1 MLASPLVEGRR
12 TQANRAKNLRRV
24 WPVIQHHQAIF
35 LLGVWTM
42 FGIGMQELL
51 IILVIALIVVGP
63 RKLPELAKSLGRG
76 FAEFKKTADDFQ
88 STMMADASLDTSPRT
103 PTISSRVKGRALGIE
118 RPEEGVGLDS
128 EDLEKGDRVR

>member
-1 MLASPLVEGRR
+1 
-12 TQANRAKNLRRV
+12 
-24 WPVIQHHQAIF
+24 
-35 LLGVWTM
+35 M

-76 FAEFKKTADDFQ
+76 LAEFKRTADDFQ
-88 STMMADASLDTSPRT
+88 STMMADANTDTSPRT
-103 PTISSRVKGRALGIE
+103 ATIAPRVKGRALAIE
-118 RPEEGVGLDS
+118 RPEEGLGLDT

>member
-1 MLASPLVEGRR
+1 MS
-12 TQANRAKNLRRV
+12 
-24 WPVIQHHQAIF
+24 PVIQHRPLMFQ
-35 LLGVWTM
+35 LRVCTM

-76 FAEFKKTADDFQ
+76 FAEFKRTADDFQ
-88 STMMADASLDTSPRT
+88 STMMTDTSTDTSSRT
-103 PTISSRVKGRALGIE
+103 PTISPRVKGRAPGIE
-118 RPEEGVGLDS
+118 RAEEGMGLDS

>member
-1 MLASPLVEGRR
+1 VS
-12 TQANRAKNLRRV
+12 
-24 WPVIQHHQAIF
+24 PVIQHRPLMFQPRVCA
-35 LLGVWTM
+35 M

-76 FAEFKKTADDFQ
+76 FAEFKRTADDFQ
-88 STMMADASLDTSPRT
+88 STMMADTSTDTSSRT
-103 PTISSRVKGRALGIE
+103 PTISSRVKGRAPGIE
-118 RPEEGVGLDS
+118 RAEEGMGLDS

>member
-1 MLASPLVEGRR
+1 
-12 TQANRAKNLRRV
+12 
-24 WPVIQHHQAIF
+24 
-35 LLGVWTM
+35 M

-76 FAEFKKTADDFQ
+76 LAEFKRTADDFQ
-88 STMMADASLDTSPRT
+88 SSMMADTNTDTSPRT
-103 PTISSRVKGRALGIE
+103 ATISPRVKGRALGIE
-118 RPEEGVGLDS
+118 RAEEGIGLDI

>member
-1 MLASPLVEGRR
+1 
-12 TQANRAKNLRRV
+12 
-24 WPVIQHHQAIF
+24 
-35 LLGVWTM
+35 M

-76 FAEFKKTADDFQ
+76 FAEFKRTADDFQ
-88 STMMADASLDTSPRT
+88 STMMADASTDTSSRT
-103 PTISSRVKGRALGIE
+103 PTISSRVKGRAPGIE
-118 RPEEGVGLDS
+118 RAEEGVGLDS

>member
-1 MLASPLVEGRR
+1 MVQKSLRLPGPEVPQHAS
-12 TQANRAKNLRRV
+12 
-24 WPVIQHHQAIF
+24 IF
-35 LLGVWTM
+35 HLEVGGM

-76 FAEFKKTADDFQ
+76 FAELKRTADDFQ
-88 STMMADASLDTSPRT
+88 STMMADATLDTSSRT
-103 PTISSRVKGRALGIE
+103 PTIASRVKGRAPGIE
-118 RPEEGVGLDS
+118 RAEEGIGLDS

>member
-1 MLASPLVEGRR
+1 MV
-12 TQANRAKNLRRV
+12 QKNLRLMTPEV
-24 WPVIQHHQAIF
+24 PYHPPVF
-35 LLGVWTM
+35 CLEVGVM

-76 FAEFKKTADDFQ
+76 FAELKRTADDFQ
-88 STMMADASLDTSPRT
+88 STMMADATLDTSSRT
-103 PTISSRVKGRALGIE
+103 STISPRVKGRAPGIE
-118 RPEEGVGLDS
+118 RAEEGIGVES

>member
-1 MLASPLVEGRR
+1 
-12 TQANRAKNLRRV
+12 
-24 WPVIQHHQAIF
+24 
-35 LLGVWTM
+35 M

-88 STMMADASLDTSPRT
+88 STMMADVSTDTSPRI
-103 PTISSRVKGRALGIE
+103 PTISPRVKGRALGIE
-118 RPEEGVGLDS
+118 RAEEGVGLDT